1 MVDIKNDDKYQ
12 IVGKAFVNGSIDN
25 VTILIENSRI
35 IDIKKSERYELK
47 TLTLKDDEILL
58 PAMVD
63 LHVHLRDWEQKYK
76 EDIESG
82 TKAALKGGYTTV
94 IEMPNTLPPINTASR
109 LEQRLENLNS
119 KSCVD
124 YGIHFGVPEDLS
136 ELEKVTRKIIAIK
149 LYPNDLKRI
158 DEIFNIAS
166 KLGIKI
172 AVHAEFNIGDE
183 PLAVKYVLSKKPKN
197 INLRFVH
204 ISRKESLTMIR
215 NTSSSVFI
223 EVTPHHLLLSIDDIN
238 HLPSGMKY
246 VRPPIASQDDRK
258 ALYDS
263 LINGLVD
270 FIATDHAPHTLDEK
284 LSENPPPGFPGLE
297 IALPLMITQWIK
309 GTVSLNRIIETMST
323 NPAKYLGIDKGLIS
337 KGFYA
342 DFTVINFKTWKPV
355 KASEFLSKAKYTPF
369 ENWLLT
375 GWPTKVF
382 IRGMLAYDNDNI
394 FSVKGKHVLE
404 L

>member
-1 MVDIKNDDKYQ
+1 MVDIKNDEYQ

-25 VTILIENSRI
+25 VTILIKNDKI
-35 IDIKKSERYELK
+35 VDIKKSERHGLR
-47 TLTLKDDEILL
+47 TLILKDDEILL
-58 PAMVD
+58 PAMID

-82 TKAALKGGYTTV
+82 TKAAIKGGYTTI
-94 IEMPNTLPPINTASR
+94 IEMPNTLPPLNTILR
-109 LEQRLENLNS
+109 LEQRLEDLKS
-119 KSCVD
+119 KSYVD
-124 YGIHFGVPEDLS
+124 YGIHFGIPDNLS
-136 ELEKVTRKIIAIK
+136 ELEKVAKKIIAIK

-166 KLGIKI
+166 KLNIKV

-183 PLAVKYVLSKKPKN
+183 PLAVKYVLSKKPKS

-204 ISRKESLTMIR
+204 ISRKESLTIIR
-215 NTSSSVFI
+215 NTSNNIFI
-223 EVTPHHLLLSIDDIN
+223 EITPHHLLLSTDDVI
-238 HLPSGMKY
+238 HLPNGMKY
-246 VRPPIASQDDRK
+246 VRPPIASQDDK
-258 ALYDS
+258 IALYNALIS
-263 LINGLVD
+263 GLIN
-270 FIATDHAPHTLDEK
+270 FIATDHAPHALNEK

-309 GTVSLNRIIETMST
+309 GTISLNRIIETMST
-323 NPAKYLGIDKGLIS
+323 NPAKYLGINKGLIS

-342 DFTVINFKTWKPV
+342 DLTIINFKTWKPV

-369 ENWLLT
+369 ENWSLT

-382 IRGMLAYDNDNI
+382 IRGSLAYDSDNI